1 MHALLTVWFCWRISA
16 AGSGRWWWEPPWW
29 CTWSWPRW
37 LPGFGSNGV
46 SEHRSLFH
54 WKARM
59 VTGSN
64 VWDRTLT
71 TIPVFPPGSE
81 SRLGRL
87 AQGISL
93 DQRETDL
100 SGRTRRQ
107 TEHAVYSLLKK
118 KPQKT
123 LSLVGEGAW
132 FFFYLCMFLRQP
144 WEFLSQHWQERW
156 GAAWTDRNKHAWAEL
171 QVDEL
176 KQTHWEE
183 MDLTMQIYFPCFYQ
197 TLQIR
202 IQRWIIMKMI
212 VYSIKVYE
220 NISSS
225 HTSCYL
231 RLKTLFRCVVRCL

>member
-118 KPQKT
+118 NPQKT
-123 LSLVGEGAW
+123 LSLAGEGAW
-132 FFFYLCMFLRQP
+132 FFFTSACFWDSP
-144 WEFLSQHWQERW
+144 GNSCHN
-156 GAAWTDRNKHAWAEL
+156 TDRKDEVPHELTETNMHEQNCRWTSWNKHIER
-171 QVDEL
+171 
-176 KQTHWEE
+176 K
-183 MDLTMQIYFPCFYQ
+183 
-197 TLQIR
+197 
-202 IQRWIIMKMI
+202 WIWQCKFIFH
-212 VYSIKVYE
+212 VFIKLCRYE
-220 NISSS
+220 YKGES
-225 HTSCYL
+225 
-231 RLKTLFRCVVRCL
+231 